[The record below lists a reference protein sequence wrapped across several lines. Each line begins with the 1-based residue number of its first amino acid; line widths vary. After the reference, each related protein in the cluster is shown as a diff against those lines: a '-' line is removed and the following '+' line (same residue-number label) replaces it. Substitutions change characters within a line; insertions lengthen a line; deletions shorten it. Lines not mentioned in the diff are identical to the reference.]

1 MRCNGHTAGKW
12 EMKDVGRYRQYA
24 ANCLKVAQSM
34 ADPNAKLALLDMVQV
49 WIMLADEAER
59 NGGLIVDPSA
69 ETLRET
75 A

>member
-1 MRCNGHTAGKW
+1 
-12 EMKDVGRYRQYA
+12 
-24 ANCLKVAQSM
+24 M

-49 WIMLADEAER
+49 WIMLVEEAER
-59 NGGLIVDPSA
+59 NGGLVVDPITA